1 MHTYQVILTKVYEV
15 KVEADSRE
23 HAIELFD
30 RYGDWDE
37 VLKVHTLDINP
48 FPLQTEEIILKEGED
63 Y

>member
-1 MHTYQVILTKVYEV
+1 MYQVILTKVYEV
-15 KVEADSRE
+15 KVEAE
-23 HAIELFD
+23 TEKHAIELFD

-48 FPLQTEEIILKEGED
+48 FPLRTKEIILKEGED

>member
-1 MHTYQVILTKVYEV
+1 MHTYEVILTKVYSV
-15 KVEADSRE
+15 KVEAENRE

-37 VLKVHTLDINP
+37 VLKVHTLDVNP
-48 FPLQTEEIILKEGED
+48 MPLQKKEIVLKEGED